1 MSVESAFS
9 SVESALPR
17 PKRKAF
23 TAALRRLRGETE
35 SEEDEV
41 NRAVFGAQTFTKG
54 TPFVVPP
61 KVRKSCLFEKF
72 CLYTRNGQ
80 IPVIHVELTP
90 ATLAAIVEHGENC
103 RDAVDVPLFGPPH
116 PDDAPGATMRVIP
129 AQPHPHVFQLAWNL
143 VPPVNTDST
152 EAMKDMLQA
161 HGIPVPKFLGETADE
176 RRFSVNELMER
187 YICHRNWQW
196 RQDKT
201 VWPAW
206 AKALDSTQLRA
217 LNSYRVTILSTLQR
231 RYRLFLGRAV
241 NVRFDFPHTMRVA
254 CSPYDFAL
262 LMTQHAL
269 EQRGSENRNV
279 TSVFEDVKD
288 VDLLFPPTMEDT
300 ESDAQ
305 VHPIC
310 GHSVATRWHTA
321 HYDEGDRAMMR
332 TIGNKQVLVNF
343 NKVTFELWVTASW
356 SVYQKKLSDGAA
368 AVWEDVT
375 PGVDQ
380 QCGGDFAGY
389 EGDGEGVQGEI
400 ESGGVEEVES
410 KEGEID

>member
-23 TAALRRLRGETE
+23 TAALLHLRGETE
-35 SEEDEV
+35 SEEDDV

-54 TPFVVPP
+54 TPFTLPL

-72 CLYTRNGQ
+72 CLYTRSGQ

-90 ATLAAIVEHGENC
+90 ATHAAIVEHGQNC
-103 RDAVDVPLFGPPH
+103 RDAVEVPVFGPPH
-116 PDDAPGATMRVIP
+116 PDDGPGVTTMTLVP

-143 VPPVNTDST
+143 APPVNTDST

-161 HGIPVPKFLGETADE
+161 HGIPVPKWLGEDADE

-196 RQDKT
+196 HHDKT

-206 AKALDSTQLRA
+206 AKALESNQLRA

-241 NVRFDFPHTMRVA
+241 NVRFDFPHNMRVA

-300 ESDAQ
+300 ASDGQ
-305 VHPIC
+305 VHQIC

-332 TIGNKQVLVNF
+332 TIGDRQVLVNF

-356 SVYQKKLSDGAA
+356 SVYQKKLLDGAA

-375 PGVDQ
+375 PGVDSQ
-380 QCGGDFAGY
+380 QGGDIAGEEEGEG
-389 EGDGEGVQGEI
+389 EGDGEI
-400 ESGGVEEVES
+400 ESGGE
-410 KEGEID
+410 D